1 MVDLYHLDLD
11 LDLIAL
17 AVILLADYLQIAEE
31 WSSRGVTDTSFK
43 VLALLAAGPAIL
55 VYARWN
61 TSAQWV
67 IVGFSVLSLFA
78 CALFLVKLKD
88 FGQTKFKLLR

>member
-1 MVDLYHLDLD
+1 MPNLE

-17 AVILLADYLQIAEE
+17 AVILIADYVQIAEE
-31 WSSRGVTDTSFK
+31 WGKRGLTDTSFK
-43 VLALLAAGPAIL
+43 VLALLIAGPAIL

-61 TSAQWV
+61 TSPQWV
-67 IVGFSVLSLFA
+67 LIGFGAFSVLA
-78 CALFLVKLKD
+78 CALFLYKLKD